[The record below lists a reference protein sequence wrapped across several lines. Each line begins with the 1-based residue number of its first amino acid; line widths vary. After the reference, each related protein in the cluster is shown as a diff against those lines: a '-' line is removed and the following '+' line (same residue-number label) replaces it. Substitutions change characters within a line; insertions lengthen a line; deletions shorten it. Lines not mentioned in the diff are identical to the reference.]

1 MSSSSALATVTATMH
16 YLLTNELG
24 ANVTTKPPSTARNGL
39 TGAQLNLFLYGV
51 HYNSAFSNAP
61 LPGSARNGEHAYPP
75 MPLVLKYLITAYGD
89 NDDDI
94 SAQVLMGQAMSFFH
108 DRPLLSRG
116 DIEGI
121 SPDSDLQRQIE
132 RIRITHDALSLD
144 DMSKLW
150 TSFQSAEYRL
160 STGYEVSAVL
170 IESTRTGR
178 APLPVL
184 KRGEEDRGG
193 HIIAAP
199 SASLS
204 GFRFSNQKP
213 SAELGDSI
221 VLLGEHLTADNTT
234 VRLQHPLLHEP
245 IELQPLPN
253 PTETEMTVQLPSVT
267 DDVEA
272 GSKWPAGFYAVSLM
286 QQRPGIPQWSSNTL
300 FLPLSP
306 RIETIDPASAP
317 AGDVELTIECLPQI
331 LDSQQV
337 VLLFSDRIVPADAI
351 VTPVDPE
358 ARTELTFTIQNAASR
373 ETPYVVRLR
382 VDGVDSIPV
391 DFSGATPQ
399 FTDNQKVS
407 IT

>member
-1 MSSSSALATVTATMH
+1 MSSPSALATVTATMH
-16 YLLTNELG
+16 YLLSNALG
-24 ANVTTKPPSTARNGL
+24 ANVTTKPPSTARDGV
-39 TGAQLNLFLYGV
+39 TGAQLNLFLYSV
-51 HYNSAFSNAP
+51 HYNPAFSNAP
-61 LPGSARNGEHAYPP
+61 MPRSARNGEHAYPP
-75 MPLVLKYLITAYGD
+75 MPLVLKYLITAYGE

-94 SAQVLMGQAMSFFH
+94 SAQTLMGQAMSFLH
-108 DRPLLSRG
+108 DRPLLSRA

-160 STGYEVSAVL
+160 STGYEVSVVL
-170 IESTRTGR
+170 IESTRAGN

-193 HIIAAP
+193 HVVAAP

-204 GFRFSNQKP
+204 GFRFPNQKP

-253 PTETEMTVQLPSVT
+253 PSESEMIVQLPSVT
-267 DDVEA
+267 DDAEA
-272 GSKWPAGFYAVSLM
+272 GSKWPAGFYAVSLV
-286 QQRPGIPQWSSNTL
+286 QRRPGMPQWTSNSL

-306 RIETIDPASAP
+306 RIETIDPTSAQ
-317 AGDVELTIECLPQI
+317 AGEVELTIECRPQI
-331 LDSQQV
+331 LEGQRV
-337 VLLFSDRIVPADAI
+337 ALLFSDRIISPDAI

-358 ARTELTFTIQNAASR
+358 ARTELTFTIENAVAR

-399 FTDNQKVS
+399 FADNQKVS

>member
-1 MSSSSALATVTATMH
+1 MSSPSALATVTATMH
-16 YLLTNELG
+16 YLLTNVLG
-24 ANVTTKPPSTARNGL
+24 TNVTTKPPSTARNGL

-61 LPGSARNGEHAYPP
+61 LPGSARNGEHAHPP

-94 SAQVLMGQAMSFFH
+94 SAQILMGQAMSFFH
-108 DRPLLSRG
+108 DRPLLSRA

-132 RIRITHDALSLD
+132 RIRITHDALPLD

-160 STGYEVSAVL
+160 STGYEVSVVL

-193 HIIAAP
+193 HVMAAR

-204 GFRFSNQKP
+204 GFRFPNQKP
-213 SAELGDSI
+213 SAELGDPI
-221 VLLGEHLTADNTT
+221 TLLGQNLTDDNTT
-234 VRLQHPLLHEP
+234 VRLQHPLLNEP
-245 IELQPLPN
+245 IVLQPEPT
-253 PTETEMTVQLPSVT
+253 PTETEMTVRLPSIT
-267 DDVEA
+267 DDAEA
-272 GSKWPAGFYAVSLM
+272 GSKWPAGFYAVSLVR
-286 QQRPGIPQWSSNTL
+286 QRPGMSQWTSNTL

-306 RIETIDPASAP
+306 RIETIDPANAP
-317 AGDVELTIECLPQI
+317 AGDVELTMECLPQI
-331 LDSQQV
+331 LEGQQV
-337 VLLFSDRIVPADAI
+337 VLLFGDRIVPPDAI

-358 ARTELTFTIQNAASR
+358 ARTELTFTITNAVER

-391 DFSGATPQ
+391 DFSGAKPQ
-399 FTDNQKVS
+399 FADNQKVS
-407 IT
+407 IA